1 MLLIAAVSSLVAATP
16 ALVENPVE
24 IAYEQEQEC
33 CDPLVLTECDPL
45 VLTEE
50 EVLDSQAIVFGDTN
64 VELEENSENPEVI
77 SDEDNSEKE

>member
-16 ALVENPVE
+16 ALVENPEE
-24 IAYEQEQEC
+24 IAYEQEC
-33 CDPLVLTECDPL
+33 CEPL

-50 EVLDSQAIVFGDTN
+50 EVLDSQAIVFDTN

-77 SDEDNSEKE
+77 SDEDSSEKE